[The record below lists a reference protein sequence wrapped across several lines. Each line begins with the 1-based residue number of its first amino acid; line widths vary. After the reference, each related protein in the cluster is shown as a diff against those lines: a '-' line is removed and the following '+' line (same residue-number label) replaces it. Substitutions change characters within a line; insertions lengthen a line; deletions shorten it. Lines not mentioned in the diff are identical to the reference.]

1 MQLLFDIKRSLAA
14 CPPEKQHNITD
25 KPNGVI
31 FLERQAGKLK
41 SLVRTTFNDK
51 ETGKYQIVFSC
62 I

>member
-14 CPPEKQHNITD
+14 CPPEKQHNID

-31 FLERQAGKLK
+31 FLERKAGKLSALIRENTDGK
-41 SLVRTTFNDK
+41 SL
-51 ETGKYQIVFSC
+51 QPLSLIH